1 MKHDTRP
8 TPQTQAI
15 AAGIMARAHRH
26 GHDITADEAIA
37 RAEDAQQSMAKLKTL
52 FNEGDQR

>member
-15 AAGIMARAHRH
+15 AAGILARAQRQ
-26 GHDITADEAIA
+26 GQPMTAAEAIA